1 MIKRGKTHAS
11 GSARLQHRLWDA
23 LLTAS
28 VVVFFA
34 VAIIFL
40 SSEFGM
46 IRPLTIGD
54 AALLEFAELCAI
66 IVFASELCI
75 RYTRAPD
82 KKKFFM
88 QNWLAIL
95 AILPLGLFIRSFRAA
110 EGIGLLRPIQST
122 FRFAET
128 EAIMPFLLVSG
139 RPVLAM
145 HRWLVNFQGVKDFFS
160 LVRAWA
166 KMIFR

>member
-54 AALLEFAELCAI
+54 AALLEFG
-66 IVFASELCI
+66 
-75 RYTRAPD
+75 
-82 KKKFFM
+82 
-88 QNWLAIL
+88 
-95 AILPLGLFIRSFRAA
+95 PLR
-110 EGIGLLRPIQST
+110 
-122 FRFAET
+122 
-128 EAIMPFLLVSG
+128 
-139 RPVLAM
+139 
-145 HRWLVNFQGVKDFFS
+145 
-160 LVRAWA
+160 
-166 KMIFR
+166 